1 MEDITGTTTAI
12 AEDTG
17 QDHASAVDTEIDQD
31 RQKGDIEIEIE
42 MVIGTDLGIEARAIM
57 MIETGGIDGERMQ
70 RMRHQDRDEMSVVK
84 MIEIREANLVAQ
96 RHHNHEALLTKHFP
110 RVLVPT
116 QSARHQTCPSTSA
129 LVQAA
134 RHHRH
139 HAHSMKR
146 KPIARKR
153 ARLQRLKKILW
164 TQRTTIWPLC
174 RL

>member
-84 MIEIREANLVAQ
+84 MIEIREVCT
-96 RHHNHEALLTKHFP
+96 HPHFN
-110 RVLVPT
+110 V
-116 QSARHQTCPSTSA
+116 
-129 LVQAA
+129 
-134 RHHRH
+134 
-139 HAHSMKR
+139 MK
-146 KPIARKR
+146 I
-153 ARLQRLKKILW
+153 
-164 TQRTTIWPLC
+164 
-174 RL
+174 

>member
-84 MIEIREANLVAQ
+84 MIETREVCT
-96 RHHNHEALLTKHFP
+96 HPHFN
-110 RVLVPT
+110 V
-116 QSARHQTCPSTSA
+116 
-129 LVQAA
+129 
-134 RHHRH
+134 
-139 HAHSMKR
+139 MK
-146 KPIARKR
+146 I
-153 ARLQRLKKILW
+153 
-164 TQRTTIWPLC
+164 
-174 RL
+174 